1 MPVPRVGIRAS
12 SASISGSKQRSTE
25 ILRTFIALVVIDS
38 TLFGAL
44 MIGSTITG

>member
-12 SASISGSKQRSTE
+12 SAGISGLKPRFTE
-25 ILRTFIALVVIDS
+25 NLRTFIALDLLGAN
-38 TLFGAL
+38 LFGAL